1 MNLPIWRTTKQTS
14 KETRPIADTRCMK
27 TYAASLVCLL
37 AFMSLARSA
46 PAQDVDEAA
55 ARSKILALEHA
66 WNQAE
71 AFNDLKA
78 LDALFDSNLVYVDS
92 DGKLM
97 NKAEFLS
104 HVKASHLQQVITQSM
119 NVQVF
124 NDTAIAT
131 GTYLAK
137 EFKEGKQ
144 ISHYGRFVDAWVRRD
159 QTWVCV
165 SAQATPIL
173 R

>member
-1 MNLPIWRTTKQTS
+1 MLVFTT
-14 KETRPIADTRCMK
+14 
-27 TYAASLVCLL
+27 
-37 AFMSLARSA
+37 LAR
-46 PAQDVDEAA
+46 PVRAQESDQSA
-55 ARSKILALEHA
+55 ARSKIMALEHA

-71 AFNDLKA
+71 AFSDLKA
-78 LDALFDSNLVYVDS
+78 LDTLFDNNLVYVDS
-92 DGKLM
+92 DGALM

-104 HVKASHLQQVITQSM
+104 HVKASHLQQVVTQSM

-124 NDTAIAT
+124 KDTAIAT

-137 EFKEGKQ
+137 EFKDGKQ
-144 ISHYGRFVDAWVRRD
+144 ISHYGRFVDTWVRRD

>member
-1 MNLPIWRTTKQTS
+1 
-14 KETRPIADTRCMK
+14 MK
-27 TYAASLVCLL
+27 IYAVSLVCLL
-37 AFMSLARSA
+37 ALVSFSLPAR
-46 PAQDVDEAA
+46 AQGADESA
-55 ARSKILALEHA
+55 ARSKIVALEHA

-71 AFNDLKA
+71 TLNDMKA
-78 LDALFDSNLVYVDS
+78 LDALFDNNLVYVDS

-104 HVKASHLQQVITQSM
+104 QVKAAHMQQVVTQSM
-119 NVQVF
+119 NVQIF
-124 NDTAIAT
+124 SDTAIVT

-137 EFKEGKQ
+137 EFKDGKQ